1 MISTSGKLTAQAFT
15 SITIW
20 PLRAVGRGNSPSVSV
35 SGPPVAVDK
44 RAFIIFSSSSL
55 WRHRPAPPPGLPTAY
70 PEMGGRAG
78 ERAGAVISCSRR
90 AHPRA
95 IGIEPLFISPDRGV
109 ALFGQRTLVEP
120 FAQAPLAERVDLEGD
135 AILQLSRHRQLLQVE
150 A

>member
-55 WRHRPAPPPGLPTAY
+55 WRHRPAPPPGLTTAY

-78 ERAGAVISCSRR
+78 ERAGAVNYCRRR

-95 IGIEPLFISPDRGV
+95 TGHHTPSVNTHTAV
-109 ALFGQRTLVEP
+109 ALFGTHKLTVPYHQEHNT
-120 FAQAPLAERVDLEGD
+120 
-135 AILQLSRHRQLLQVE
+135 
-150 A
+150 